1 MSPTFEPKH
10 PKAPTT
16 GGGAKQTTPLRPVT
30 SVWLITLAGGTF
42 AQALAQPAAAPYVD
56 SQLTK
61 AGTLLNGWSALA
73 GSAFAS
79 EAGLLAGT
87 PPQNLD
93 AIVQPPC
100 PEGAAGVP
108 CKPETA
114 GALTAAD
121 EFLKATIPT
130 IMSNPAYGAH
140 GLIVITF
147 ATVGNATASSL
158 PAGSST
164 ATLGSEP
171 PAGVLLIS
179 PFVAP
184 ARGRARR
191 MTRLPPSRACPRFCT
206 DHANNPQSNQP
217 TKETHVVRTTH
228 RRPQSHVVA
237 SRDRGSLA
245 ALSLAMPAIGS
256 AEETNPNNYSCLGS
270 LSAGKPEVGSEEQ
283 QVAYAFHC
291 SGPIT
296 GYQLQSQIPV
306 TGVQAAPLISNIPV
320 GHARERHVLLLLG
333 SSRLRRY
340 CVGATVS
347 QYAQYETIAGQF
359 AIATKLCAEPRVDA
373 LLTVTYAYLEK
384 GVVTQAISGPF
395 DLGRPTS
402 CPPDAQSGWTRL
414 NPKPVVL
421 AAVGKH
427 KGKGKGHKG
436 RGHGKGHRKKASKKR
451 S

>member
-1 MSPTFEPKH
+1 M
-10 PKAPTT
+10 
-16 GGGAKQTTPLRPVT
+16 
-30 SVWLITLAGGTF
+30 
-42 AQALAQPAAAPYVD
+42 
-56 SQLTK
+56 
-61 AGTLLNGWSALA
+61 SALHTA
-73 GSAFAS
+73 HRKATWW
-79 EAGLLAGT
+79 LV
-87 PPQNLD
+87 
-93 AIVQPPC
+93 AIV
-100 PEGAAGVP
+100 
-108 CKPETA
+108 
-114 GALTAAD
+114 
-121 EFLKATIPT
+121 
-130 IMSNPAYGAH
+130 
-140 GLIVITF
+140 
-147 ATVGNATASSL
+147 
-158 PAGSST
+158 
-164 ATLGSEP
+164 
-171 PAGVLLIS
+171 
-179 PFVAP
+179 
-184 ARGRARR
+184 
-191 MTRLPPSRACPRFCT
+191 
-206 DHANNPQSNQP
+206 
-217 TKETHVVRTTH
+217 
-228 RRPQSHVVA
+228 
-237 SRDRGSLA
+237 GSLA

-306 TGVQAAPLISNIPV
+306 TGVQAAPLISNIPSGKPV
-320 GHARERHVLLLLG
+320 NDTFSC
-333 SSRLRRY
+333 SSEVPGY
-340 CVGATVS
+340 ADNCVGATVS

-436 RGHGKGHRKKASKKR
+436 HKGTGKGHGKKASKKR